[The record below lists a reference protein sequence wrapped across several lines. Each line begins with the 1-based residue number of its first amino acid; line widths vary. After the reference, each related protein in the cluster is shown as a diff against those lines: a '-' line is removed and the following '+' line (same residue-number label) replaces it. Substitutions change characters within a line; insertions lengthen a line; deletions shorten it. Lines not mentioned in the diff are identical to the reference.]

1 MATYKSIVGQKI
13 NKVSSDPSEATT
25 GQMWYNST
33 TQSLRGLGVVEAWSS
48 AATLPGNRTYGG
60 GAGSQTAAL
69 AFAGSNNPPGSATD
83 GTFEYN
89 GSGWS
94 TGGDLPGG
102 SDLCGGLGTQT
113 AALKTFGRVN
123 PSGGSGPP
131 VSATT
136 EAYEYDGSTW
146 TAAGNGSNARWG
158 VGSAGIQTAGIAF
171 GGFYTPPYTW
181 FTNTEKYDGSAWTN
195 SGALTTQRSQVGFL
209 GDAET
214 SALCIG
220 GETPPS
226 FGTTNAVEGYNGSTW
241 SSETNYPASSQG
253 SAGVGSESD
262 GLVFAPSPNSTNA
275 FKYDGSSWT
284 AAPSLGNG
292 RQNGSRAGT
301 TSAALAFQGNAGS
314 GQNFTEEFN
323 ISTNTITAAAWASG
337 GTLNTARN
345 GGNGAATNSAADT
358 GLTFGGNYPSGTD
371 NSEEYNGT
379 TWAEGNNLTQA
390 ISFMGGAGT
399 QTAGLSFTGR
409 INPGPRIDDTYEYD
423 GSSWTAGGNYGAD
436 QAYTGGAGTQ
446 TAALGVGGEL
456 SPGTDL
462 TTSYEYDGSSWTAG
476 NACNVPGYN
485 GLVFGT
491 SAGAILASVSGPPTG
506 LESESY
512 DGTNWT
518 AGPTTIVTQTSGGA
532 SGTYPI
538 GLIFGGSATV
548 PSTST
553 QGWDG
558 TAWSTR
564 PSLSTGRRASGS
576 GVTAQGLA
584 QGGETPSSP
593 TSNATEEFTPE
604 TTTANI
610 ETFSTS

>member
-1 MATYKSIVGQKI
+1 MSTYRAIVGKKI
-13 NKVSSDPSEATT
+13 KSLSSDPTEGAD
-25 GQMWYNST
+25 GQMWYNT
-33 TQSLRGLGVVEAWSS
+33 TTKKLRGLALVEAWSS
-48 AATLPGNRTYGG
+48 SATLPGNRTYGG
-60 GAGSQTAAL
+60 GGGSQTAAL
-69 AFAGSNNPPGSATD
+69 SFGGALNPPGAAQA

-94 TGGDLPGG
+94 SGGDLPSV

-113 AALKTFGRVN
+113 AGLKTFGRVGS
-123 PSGGSGPP
+123 PST
-131 VSATT
+131 ATT
-136 EAYEYDGSTW
+136 EAFEYDGSTW

-171 GGFYTPPYTW
+171 GGFYNPPYTW
-181 FTNTEKYDGSAWTN
+181 FTNTEQYDGSAWTN
-195 SGALTTQRSQVGFL
+195 SGSLTTQRSQVGFL

-226 FGTTNAVEGYNGSTW
+226 FGTTDAVEGYNGSTW

-275 FKYDGSSWT
+275 FKYDGSTFT

-292 RQNGSRAGT
+292 RQNGTRAGT

-314 GQNFTEEFN
+314 GQNYTEEFN
-323 ISTNTITAAAWASG
+323 SSTNIITAAAWASG
-337 GTLNTARN
+337 GNLNLARDQN
-345 GGNGAATNSAADT
+345 GTATNSAADT

-371 NSEEYNGT
+371 NSEEYDGT
-379 TWAEGNNLTQA
+379 SWTEGNNLPQP
-390 ISFMGGAGT
+390 ISSMGGAGT

-409 INPGPRIDDTYEYD
+409 LNPGPRIDDTYEYD
-423 GSSWTAGGNYGAD
+423 GSSWTAGGNYGTD

-446 TAALGVGGEL
+446 TAAIGVAGETP
-456 SPGTDL
+456 PGTDL
-462 TTSYEYDGSSWTAG
+462 TTSYEYNGSAWTAG

-485 GLVFGT
+485 PLVFGT
-491 SAGAILASVSGPPTG
+491 SAGAHMSCLTGPPGG
-506 LESESY
+506 LETEEY

-518 AGPTTIVTQTSGGA
+518 ASATAIVTQSQGGA
-532 SGTYPI
+532 SGTYPV
-538 GLIFGGSATV
+538 GLIFGGASST

-564 PSLSTGRRASGS
+564 PSMATARRAKGS

-584 QGGETPSSP
+584 QGGETPGSP

-610 ETFSTS
+610 ETFTTS